1 MMKAFT
7 FTVCLTFAVNSLFA
21 QGREFKFR
29 VHIPG
34 NRIIYK
40 EVIIPNG
47 ETIQLRPNDVVTRE
61 KKYTIDGTEYT
72 ATLYDTTETLTT
84 ITAIKKTT
92 TNGNLPGRANIFLDK
107 DDPSKIRINYF
118 LGDAYDREGK
128 YYIKL
133 KNRESIKF
141 KFTTGEIG
149 TLTVPFKIRPGIT
162 NSLKSLDA
170 FIQSDIN
177 LNTYIGVS
185 RGYIRYW
192 YRDGMDTQID
202 RISGSAGLILG
213 FSSQKLDATS
223 SSLEYQP
230 YSGSIDILI
239 LTYGVGIYT
248 SFYDFKIG
256 IFGGV
261 DMSHGPIARKW
272 NYDRQPW
279 YGFGIGYNL
288 GFLKSKI

>member
-1 MMKAFT
+1 MKQSIIFLI
-7 FTVCLTFAVNSLFA
+7 LTFITSILFA

-29 VHIPG
+29 VNIPS
-34 NRIIYK
+34 NSTIYK
-40 EVIIPNG
+40 EVTIPNG
-47 ETIQLRPNDVVTRE
+47 ENILLNVNDIVTRE
-61 KKYTIDGTEYT
+61 KKYSIDGTEYT
-72 ATLYDTTETLTT
+72 STLYDTINTPTT

-92 TNGNLPGRANIFLDK
+92 TTGNLPGKANIYLDK

-128 YYIKL
+128 YFIKL
-133 KNRESIKF
+133 KNRESM
-141 KFTTGEIG
+141 KFTFITGEIG
-149 TLTVPFKIRPGIT
+149 ALTIPFKIRPGIT
-162 NSLKSLDA
+162 NEIKSLDA
-170 FIQSDIN
+170 FIQSDVN
-177 LNTYIGVS
+177 LNTYIGIS

-192 YRDGMDTQID
+192 HRSGMDTQID
-202 RISGSAGLILG
+202 RISGSCGLILG

-239 LTYGVGIYT
+239 ATYGIGIYT
-248 SFYDFKIG
+248 TFYDFKIG

-279 YGFGIGYNL
+279 YGFGVGYNL
-288 GFLKSKI
+288 GFLKGKI